1 MHPTFA
7 GRAIAAWA
15 AIALAGLSALPA
27 ATEAGGMAQAVVLVS
42 ATVQPSAV
50 FKFEVRTPNISIGS
64 ADIKRGY
71 IEVAAGWLLS
81 VSAGKVVPM
90 VVVDFAPQ
98 EGVFKSVEVRTERGW
113 RVAAE
118 AADSEALWKNLKS
131 PPATALGKPGMAEKG
146 VDERALKTLVKSGDE
161 NNLTAL
167 AYRFNLSYKARP
179 GNYPVPLTLSIN
191 L

>member
-1 MHPTFA
+1 MPPTFA

-50 FKFEVRTPNISIGS
+50 FKFEVRTPNISIGP

-71 IEVAAGWLLS
+71 IEVAAGSLLS
-81 VSAGKVVPM
+81 VSAGKVVP
-90 VVVDFAPQ
+90 VVIVDFAPQ
-98 EGVFKSVEVRTERGW
+98 EGVFKSLEVRTERSW

-131 PPATALGKPGMAEKG
+131 PPSTALGKPGMAEKG

-179 GNYPVPLTLSIN
+179 GNYPVPLTLSFN

>member
-1 MHPTFA
+1 MRHTFA

-15 AIALAGLSALPA
+15 AIAVAGLSALPA
-27 ATEAGGMAQAVVLVS
+27 ATEAAGMAHAVMLVS

-50 FKFEVRTPNISIGS
+50 FKFEVRTPNISISS

-71 IEVAAGWLLS
+71 IDVAAGSLLS
-81 VSAGKVVPM
+81 VSAGKVAAI

-98 EGVFKSVEVRTERGW
+98 EGVFKSLEVSTERGW
-113 RVAAE
+113 RVAAGG
-118 AADSEALWKNLKS
+118 ADGEVLQKS
-131 PPATALGKPGMAEKG
+131 LNSLPSTALGKPGITEKG
-146 VDERALKTLVKSGDE
+146 VDERALKIPVKSGDE

-167 AYRFNLSYKARP
+167 TYRFNLFYKARP
-179 GNYPVPLTLSIN
+179 GNYPVPLTLNIT

>member
-1 MHPTFA
+1 MHHTFA

-27 ATEAGGMAQAVVLVS
+27 ATEAGGMAHAVMLVS

-50 FKFEVRTPNISIGS
+50 FKFEVSTPNISISS

-71 IEVAAGWLLS
+71 IEVAAGSLLS
-81 VSAGKVVPM
+81 VSAGKLVPI
-90 VVVDFAPQ
+90 VIVDFAPQ
-98 EGVFKSVEVRTERGW
+98 EGAFKSVEVRTERGW
-113 RVAAE
+113 RVAAGS
-118 AADSEALWKNLKS
+118 ADSEVLWKSLS
-131 PPATALGKPGMAEKG
+131 SLPSTALGKPGIAEKG
-146 VDERALKTLVKSGDE
+146 VDERALKALVKSGDE

-167 AYRFNLSYKARP
+167 AYRFNFSDKARP
-179 GNYPVPLTLSIN
+179 GNYPVPLTLNIS